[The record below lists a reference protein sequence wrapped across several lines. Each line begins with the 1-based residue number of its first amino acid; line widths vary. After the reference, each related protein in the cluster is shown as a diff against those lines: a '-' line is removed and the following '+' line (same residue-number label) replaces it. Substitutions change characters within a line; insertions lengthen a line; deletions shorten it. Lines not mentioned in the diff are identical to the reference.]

1 MKRNFFAYYSFIVYG
16 NAWMCSQYAVPN
28 IIQHLGKENL
38 LCSSVWIRWEPNSSF
53 VNAFLN
59 CCERNIFAA
68 KLMDFIML
76 CANFFSSAA
85 LKDTVSSKGQLGE
98 ISDQAD

>member
-1 MKRNFFAYYSFIVYG
+1 M
-16 NAWMCSQYAVPN
+16 
-28 IIQHLGKENL
+28 
-38 LCSSVWIRWEPNSSF
+38 
-53 VNAFLN
+53 NAFLN

-68 KLMDFIML
+68 KLMDFIMV